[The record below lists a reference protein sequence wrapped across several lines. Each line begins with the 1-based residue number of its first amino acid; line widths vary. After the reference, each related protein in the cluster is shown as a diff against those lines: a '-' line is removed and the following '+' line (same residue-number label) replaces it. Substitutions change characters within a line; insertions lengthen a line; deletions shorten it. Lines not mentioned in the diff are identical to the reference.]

1 MVKIGFV
8 VLHYNVSDETKSTVD
23 SILKNVNNSH
33 VVIVDNCSPNDSYS
47 ILINYYKDNKNV
59 TIVKNTSN
67 AGYASGI
74 NFGYNY
80 LIENYYFDF
89 IVAMNNDMELTKENF
104 TEKVYEIYERTNF
117 DILGPDIYS
126 TSAKKHQNPENNPMR
141 NLDAVEAEILKIKHL
156 KEKQNNLRLKSFIKS
171 FSILERI
178 YYVLKSI
185 VKPTKKINEELV
197 NPMLHGSFYVFSQNF
212 ISKRSYALYPKTNF
226 YCEAQILDYEAERD
240 GLIRIYSP
248 EIQILHH
255 EDVATNSISGSHA
268 EKMNKKYNLLL
279 QSLTIFREL
288 ILEDLSK

>member
-117 DILGPDIYS
+117 DMLGPDIYS

-141 NLDAVEAEILKIKHL
+141 NLDAVEAEISKIKQL

-185 VKPTKKINEELV
+185 VKPTKKINVELV

>member
-141 NLDAVEAEILKIKHL
+141 NLDAVEAEITKIKQL

-185 VKPTKKINEELV
+185 VKPTKKINVELV

-226 YCEAQILDYEAERD
+226 YCEAQILDYEGERD

-288 ILEDLSK
+288 ILEDLRK